1 MIADWQVSG
10 GNDGWQLSDPGGNHS
25 LAATWLLLLIV
36 SSAIDGVTWGNFL
49 PQALSQIKI

>member
-10 GNDGWQLSDPGGNHS
+10 GNDGWQLSDPSGNHS

-49 PQALSQIKI
+49 PQALSLIKI